1 MERTTLPPTGE
12 SRPALSNSTILK
24 VTREREVPPDP
35 SLAQY
40 VGAHHSLQSAIADI
54 VDNSVSAGATRIRIR
69 FVVRDGVASALQIID
84 DGPGMSASEVDD
96 AMVMGSTRDYGEGEL
111 GHFGVGFKAATLSQ
125 ADTLLVFTQK
135 NGGTPVGR
143 RMRHSTTRGGSPRVS
158 DFSPE
163 SAADRI
169 TRIAF
174 HEEFRH
180 GTVIEWNDVRAFPQ
194 EPDLEAQNSW
204 LDATLRNVATS
215 LGTRHHRLL
224 GNEGPS
230 MVVDTYDE
238 DFNEIGMEFS
248 VEPLEP
254 FAYSTDLTGEY
265 PKEFLA
271 VLPETELRFTAHVI
285 PYEDRTSPNYRLDM
299 GGEEGRQGFFVY
311 RRNRLL
317 QIGGWNGVL
326 VPSEELRFARID
338 LDIDDVENR
347 ARINPEKSGVEFDST
362 LRNALHRAKAT
373 DGTLFRDFQLAARQE
388 HKDYRSRTRRPLD
401 FIPAAGIPTEVRRTL
416 EERGHLREDAEEFTV
431 RWGRFPG
438 RRFFDVDLDSRVLTI
453 NQRFHELV
461 SGTATADDRTG
472 PLTRTLMYL
481 LTADLFSGQY
491 LGSAQKLRMNAM
503 QEALW
508 LAAETEE
515 KQRRRSPRKR

>member
-1 MERTTLPPTGE
+1 MARTTLPLAVE
-12 SRPALSNSTILK
+12 SRSSLSSNTILE

-69 FVVRDGVASALQIID
+69 FVVRDGVAAALQIID
-84 DGPGMSASEVDD
+84 DGPGMSATEVDE
-96 AMVMGSTRDYGEGEL
+96 AMVMGSTRDYGAEEL

-125 ADTLLVFTQK
+125 ADTLLVFTQED
-135 NGGTPVGR
+135 GGSPVGR
-143 RMRHSTTRGGSPRVS
+143 RMRHSTHGGSPRVS
-158 DFSPE
+158 EFSPE
-163 SAADRI
+163 SAAG
-169 TRIAF
+169 RIAGIVLDE
-174 HEEFRH
+174 HFRH

-194 EPDLEAQNSW
+194 EPDQEAQNSW

-215 LGTRHHRLL
+215 LGARHHRLL
-224 GNEGPS
+224 GSEGPS
-230 MVVDTYDE
+230 IVVDTYDD
-238 DFNEIGMEFS
+238 DFDEVGMEFS
-248 VEPLEP
+248 VEPLDP
-254 FAYSTDLTGEY
+254 FVYSADPAGEY

-271 VLPETELRFTAHVI
+271 VLPETDLAFAAHIV
-285 PYEDRTSPNYRLDM
+285 PYVDRTSPNYQLDM

-317 QIGGWNGVL
+317 QIGGWNGTL
-326 VPSEELRFARID
+326 VPSEELRFARIS
-338 LDIDDVENR
+338 LDIDDVENH

-362 LRNALHRAKAT
+362 LRNALHRARAT
-373 DGTLFRDFQLAARQE
+373 DGTLFRDFQFAARQE
-388 HKDYRSRTRRPLD
+388 HKASRSRTRRPLD
-401 FIPAAGIPTEVRRTL
+401 FIPATGIPTEVRRTL
-416 EERGHLREDAEEFTV
+416 EERGHFREDAEEFTV

-438 RRFFDVDLDSRVLTI
+438 RRFFDVDLEARVLTI

-461 SGTATADDRTG
+461 SGTANADGKTG

-481 LTADLFSGQY
+481 LAADLFSGQY
-491 LGSAQKLRMNAM
+491 LGAAQKLRMNAM

-515 KQRRRSPRKR
+515 KQRRRNSRKR

>member
-1 MERTTLPPTGE
+1 MSSSTL
-12 SRPALSNSTILK
+12 LK

-54 VDNSVSAGATRIRIR
+54 VDNSVSAGSTRIRIR
-69 FVVRDGVASALQIID
+69 FVVRDGVAAALQIID
-84 DGPGMSASEVDD
+84 DGPGMSAAEVDE
-96 AMVMGSTRDYGEGEL
+96 AMVMGSTRDYGASEL

-135 NGGTPVGR
+135 DGGVPVGR
-143 RMRHSTTRGGSPRVS
+143 RMRHSTARGGSPRVS

-163 SAADRI
+163 SAAGQ
-169 TRIAF
+169 IAGISL
-174 HEEFRH
+174 HGEFRH

-215 LGTRHHRLL
+215 LGARHHRLL
-224 GNEGPS
+224 GNKGPS

-238 DFNEIGMEFS
+238 DLNEVGMEFS
-248 VEPLEP
+248 VEPLDP
-254 FAYSTDLTGEY
+254 FDYRTDPAGEY

-271 VLPETELRFTAHVI
+271 VLPEAELSFTAHVV

-326 VPSEELRFARID
+326 FPSEELRFARIG
-338 LDIDDVENR
+338 LDIDDVESH

-362 LRNALHRAKAT
+362 LRSALHQARAT
-373 DGTLFRDFQLAARQE
+373 DGARFRDFQTAARQE
-388 HKDYRSRTRRPLD
+388 HKDSRSRTRRPLD
-401 FIPAAGIPTEVRRTL
+401 FIPAYGIPTEVRRTL
-416 EERGHLREDAEEFTV
+416 EERGHLREDAEDFTV
-431 RWGRFPG
+431 RWGRFSG
-438 RRFFDVDLDSRVLTI
+438 RRFFDVDLESRILTI

-461 SGTATADDRTG
+461 SGAATADDRTG
-472 PLTRTLMYL
+472 PLTRTLVYL

-491 LGSAQKLRMNAM
+491 LGAAQKLRMNAM

-515 KQRRRSPRKR
+515 KQRRRRPRKR